1 MAKDDRGV
9 DEHALSVVS
18 FPHIVRIDPASG
30 GVLLVGATHGLT
42 LMLCCLVPLL
52 VGLMF
57 AAQLTLGLWPWPVGN
72 YELTLLVW
80 MALWLG
86 FLLYNLGWGSYVETY
101 LISPRQRWL
110 WHLNSGEMV
119 DLTTLTERARTRQTP
134 DEAASFDLSLA
145 ESLLVLDEQQLRTL
159 PPYQTSPLRTYL
171 RGFWSPDAWKLAG
184 LVVGILLL
192 VILLAVGSLGGVFL
206 AVLALAAAWLASAL
220 AGFCL
225 QYRAPRRAE
234 ALLGG
239 RSIEDVV
246 RNEA

>member
-9 DEHALSVVS
+9 DEQALSEVS
-18 FPHIVRIDPASG
+18 FPRVVRIDPASG

-42 LMLCCLVPLL
+42 LMLCCLVPLV

-57 AAQLTLGLWPWPVGN
+57 AAQLAFDLWPWPVGN

-101 LISPRQRWL
+101 LISPQQRWL

-119 DLTTLTERARTRQTP
+119 DLTTLAERARTRQAP
-134 DEAASFDLSLA
+134 DEAATFDLSLA
-145 ESLLVLDEQQLRTL
+145 ESLLLLDEQQLRAL
-159 PPYQTSPLRTYL
+159 PPYQTSPLRAYL

-192 VILLAVGSLGGVFL
+192 IILLVVGSLGGVFL
-206 AVLALAAAWLASAL
+206 AVWVLAVAWLASAL
-220 AGFCL
+220 AAFCL
-225 QYRAPRRAE
+225 QHQAPRRAE
-234 ALLGG
+234 ALLRG